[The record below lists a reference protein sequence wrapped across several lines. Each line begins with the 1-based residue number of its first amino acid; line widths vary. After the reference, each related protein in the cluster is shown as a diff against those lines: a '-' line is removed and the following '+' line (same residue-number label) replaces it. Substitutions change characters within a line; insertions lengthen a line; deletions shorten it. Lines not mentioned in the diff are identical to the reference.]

1 MKIQN
6 VESSLKRGISWNI
19 QNVSGSFFFFFFFL
33 CSIIVTF
40 VSAKKKKK
48 ATRTNQRGY
57 NVAIPFIS
65 LNENCFFTKSAM

>member
-19 QNVSGSFFFFFFFL
+19 QNVSGSFFFFFSFYVVSLSRLFL
-33 CSIIVTF
+33 Q
-40 VSAKKKKK
+40 KKKK